1 MDEQLK
7 EWIKDVD
14 DKCEYSDE
22 TIDVQTFT
30 DMLSSYFVDYRILLY
45 EKEKK
50 VRDSK
55 SLEDISFYLGNDV
68 EISFDYPKSNFT
80 VTYDK
85 YKKTLNY
92 RHEGMS
98 AFKAKAFLVANSKF
112 INRSMTVLRNVDS
125 MLKSDM
131 ALYRLEELEQ
141 EVVYGDIKIVF
152 NIIGQYAVY
161 FKDRNI
167 TREKNVINYVDNI
180 LSNIRI
186 NVSDLKPEFKKLYFE
201 FDEMLGE
208 KEYKYK

>member
-7 EWIKDVD
+7 EWLKDVD

-85 YKKTLNY
+85 YKKALNY

-98 AFKAKAFLVANSKF
+98 TFKAKAFLVANSKF
-112 INRSMTVLRNVDS
+112 INRSMTVLRDVDS

-186 NVSDLKPEFKKLYFE
+186 NVSDLKPEFKKLYFK

>member
-7 EWIKDVD
+7 ELLKDVD

-22 TIDVQTFT
+22 AIDVQTFT

-112 INRSMTVLRNVDS
+112 INRSMTVLRDVDS

>member
-1 MDEQLK
+1 
-7 EWIKDVD
+7 
-14 DKCEYSDE
+14 
-22 TIDVQTFT
+22 
-30 DMLSSYFVDYRILLY
+30 
-45 EKEKK
+45 
-50 VRDSK
+50 
-55 SLEDISFYLGNDV
+55 
-68 EISFDYPKSNFT
+68 
-80 VTYDK
+80 
-85 YKKTLNY
+85 
-92 RHEGMS
+92 
-98 AFKAKAFLVANSKF
+98 
-112 INRSMTVLRNVDS
+112 MTVLRDVDS

>member
-7 EWIKDVD
+7 ELLKDVD

-80 VTYDK
+80 VTYDTVS
-85 YKKTLNY
+85 YTHLTLPTI
-92 RHEGMS
+92 
-98 AFKAKAFLVANSKF
+98 A
-112 INRSMTVLRNVDS
+112 
-125 MLKSDM
+125 
-131 ALYRLEELEQ
+131 
-141 EVVYGDIKIVF
+141 
-152 NIIGQYAVY
+152 
-161 FKDRNI
+161 
-167 TREKNVINYVDNI
+167 
-180 LSNIRI
+180 
-186 NVSDLKPEFKKLYFE
+186 
-201 FDEMLGE
+201 
-208 KEYKYK
+208 